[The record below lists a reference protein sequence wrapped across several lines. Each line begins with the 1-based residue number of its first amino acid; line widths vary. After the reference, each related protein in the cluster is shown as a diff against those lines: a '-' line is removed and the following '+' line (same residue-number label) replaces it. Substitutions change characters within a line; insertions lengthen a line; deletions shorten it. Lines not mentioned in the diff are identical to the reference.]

1 MEEKSIIN
9 RLLGLV
15 RLHDDKVKKNTPDA
29 WSTEGIWLFLEMNF
43 QKNRVFYVSNLERKL
58 IIAF

>member
-29 WSTEGIWLFLEMNF
+29 WSTEGIASFS
-43 QKNRVFYVSNLERKL
+43 FYMFICL
-58 IIAF
+58 IEF

>member
-15 RLHDDKVKKNTPDA
+15 RLHDDKVKKIPPMHGA
-29 WSTEGIWLFLEMNF
+29 P
-43 QKNRVFYVSNLERKL
+43 RVYGYSWK
-58 IIAF
+58 